1 MTSVQARATDARLGG
16 ALSAPPSRHTRQR
29 LLAPALTAL
38 VVVLFVAN
46 LSTGAFAIP
55 AREVLKS
62 LAVICGLG
70 GNLEVGM
77 QELAVLSGIRL
88 PRAIMAAGTG
98 AGLALAGAVLQ
109 GLFRNPLADP
119 GVIGISSGAALGA
132 AVAIVGL
139 GLLPPAGRDLF
150 GGYALPV
157 TAFVFALITTMIVYR
172 FGRAHGSTS
181 VATMLL
187 AGIAF
192 NALALSGI
200 GFLSFVAS
208 DERLRNLAFWNLGS
222 VGGAHWRQL
231 ALCALACIPACAL
244 LLRMAAPLDALALGF
259 AEARHIGVDVER
271 LQWTVIVLS
280 ALLVGCLVASTG
292 IIAFVG
298 LIAPHIVR
306 LAIGPAHSRL
316 LPASALLGAALLL
329 AADVTARTVFAPAE
343 LPVGILTTAAGA
355 PFFLWLLLRSRREAF
370 A

>member
-1 MTSVQARATDARLGG
+1 MTAAQARAQDARIRGFLP
-16 ALSAPPSRHTRQR
+16 SPHSRHGRQR
-29 LLAPALTAL
+29 PLAPVLTVL
-38 VVVLFVAN
+38 VAMLFIAN

-55 AREVLKS
+55 AMEVVRALVAMS
-62 LAVICGLG
+62 GLG
-70 GNLEVGM
+70 SSLDVGA
-77 QELAVLSGIRL
+77 QELAVLTGIRL

-119 GVIGISSGAALGA
+119 GVIGISGGAAFGA

-139 GLLPPAGRDLF
+139 GYLPTGWRETL
-150 GGYALPV
+150 GGYALPA
-157 TAFVFALITTMIVYR
+157 TAFVFALITTLVVYR
-172 FGRAHGSTS
+172 FGRAHGGSS

-187 AGIAF
+187 AGIGF

-200 GFLSFVAS
+200 GFLSFIAS
-208 DERLRNLAFWNLGS
+208 DEQLRNLAFWNLGS
-222 VGGAHWRQL
+222 VGGATWNQL
-231 ALCALACIPACAL
+231 ALSAVACVPAGIV
-244 LLRMAAPLDALALGF
+244 LLRLAPPLDALALGF
-259 AEARHIGVDVER
+259 AEARHVGVDVIR
-271 LQWTVIVLS
+271 LQRTVVVLS
-280 ALLVGCLVASTG
+280 ALMVGCLVASTG
-292 IIAFVG
+292 VIAFLG

-329 AADVTARTVFAPAE
+329 AADLAARTLFAPAE